1 VLVVIVI
8 APNADNTGPDLDRI
22 GKVEDIPDEIARTM
36 LDLGTAR
43 KPTGVEL
50 ATHRGEARSDD
61 GTPELTEAA
70 PPAKSAPRP
79 PSATGRPPQGEP
91 SAAAE

>member
-22 GKVEDIPDEIARTM
+22 GKIEDIPDEIARTM

-43 KPTGVEL
+43 KPTDEELMEHEAVSTQDSPAVEYDSGGAL
-50 ATHRGEARSDD
+50 PPGLTVAYND
-61 GTPELTEAA
+61 GDLDRLDG
-70 PPAKSAPRP
+70 K
-79 PSATGRPPQGEP
+79 
-91 SAAAE
+91 